1 MKVFKHTLIAL
12 LVAVSATSCEEWI
25 VDVEPSTS
33 LSGEVVLNSAD
44 GVAAVRASMYS
55 KMRASFDFT
64 TEYFIGASS
73 QADELRLRPT
83 RTRFQDLNIITDN
96 DGNTTGIATWG
107 DAYNVIQD
115 ANLLISAVPEGV
127 VPAATL
133 DRYRGEALAIRAFVM
148 HHMVR
153 SLGYEPTQTAAR
165 GFDLGIVLRTE
176 PTLTVDDA
184 DIRPR
189 STVAEVYTQIRN
201 DLRDAEALLAGVA
214 PTNANNVFANV
225 SFVQGVAARVELYA
239 GNWAQARDKAA
250 AAIASSGRSLA
261 STAAAVDGLFN
272 PAGASEAIFRVVVDP
287 ATEPIAG
294 SNINSGPAGYTSDQ
308 WVAQIP
314 TQKLMALYEAGDH
327 RLGWYETCR
336 IRAQNNQAV
345 TNCAPTN
352 TGNLMI
358 TKFYGAKGNFADD
371 LPYMRLAELYLI
383 QAEATAKAANSA
395 DAGLT
400 ALNALRTARN
410 ASTVAAGTFAS
421 LTAFEDYILEERMR
435 ELVAEGHRFFDLKRL
450 GRDIPNTAPNSIKL
464 RFDSHRMLGYIPAGV
479 VSLSEGQ
486 ILQNPGYN

>member
-73 QADELRLRPT
+73 QADELRLRPG

-96 DGNTTGIATWG
+96 DGNTTGISTWG
-107 DAYNVIQD
+107 DAYNIIQD
-115 ANLLISAVPEGV
+115 ANLLINAVPDGV
-127 VPAATL
+127 LPEATR

-148 HHMVR
+148 HHAVR
-153 SLGYEPTQTAAR
+153 TLGYEPTQTAAR
-165 GFDLGIVLRTE
+165 GFDLGIVVRTE
-176 PTLTVDDA
+176 PTQNVTDA
-184 DIRPR
+184 DNRPR
-189 STVAEVYTQIRN
+189 STVADVYTQIRT
-201 DLRDAEALLAGVA
+201 DLGDAETLLAGIA

-225 SFVQGVAARVELYA
+225 AFVQGLGARVELYA
-239 GNWAQARDKAA
+239 GNWAGARDKAA
-250 AAIASSGRSLA
+250 AAIASSGRLLA
-261 STAAAVDGLFN
+261 SSAAGVDALFTTG
-272 PAGASEAIFRVVVDP
+272 GASEAIFRVVVDP
-287 ATEPIAG
+287 ATEAIAG
-294 SNINSGPAGYTSDQ
+294 SNVNSGPAGYTSDQ

-327 RLGWYETCR
+327 RLGWYEPCT
-336 IRAQNNQAV
+336 IRAQGNTAL

-352 TGNLMI
+352 SGNLMI
-358 TKFYGAKGNFADD
+358 TKFYGSKGNFADD

-383 QAEATAKAANSA
+383 QAEATAKAANDP

-410 ASTVAAGTFAS
+410 ASAVTAGTFANM
-421 LTAFEDYILEERMR
+421 TAFEDYILEERMR
-435 ELVAEGHRFFDLKRL
+435 ELAAEGHRFFDLKRL
-450 GRDIPNTAPNSIKL
+450 GRDIPNTTAGSIKL

-479 VSLSEGQ
+479 VSLSQGQ